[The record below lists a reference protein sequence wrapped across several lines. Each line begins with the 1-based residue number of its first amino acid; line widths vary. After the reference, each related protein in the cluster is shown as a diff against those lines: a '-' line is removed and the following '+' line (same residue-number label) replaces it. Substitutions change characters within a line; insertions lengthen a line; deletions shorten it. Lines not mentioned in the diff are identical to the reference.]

1 VIDEEPVMFK
11 AWDFQRWLTII
22 FAIFLTSNAVHAA
35 ESDKTQSLA
44 KANGK
49 ILVVMTNH
57 SAYPSRSDKT
67 GLWLTELTHFY
78 DVALAAGYEMD
89 FVSPIGGE
97 VPLDERSLKSIY
109 LDKSARNHLADPAFM
124 QRLKTTLAPSVINPS
139 QYKAIYYTGGH
150 GTMWDFPN
158 SKALQNISEQIY
170 RQGGIVSAVCHGVGG
185 LLPLKDENGN
195 PHPLIAGRTVT
206 GFANIEETLSGIK
219 SQVPFSL
226 QNGLI
231 KRGANYKQAFIPFT
245 SYVVSD
251 DRIITGQNPQSSKEI
266 AEAVVKRLST
276 IQ

>member
-1 VIDEEPVMFK
+1 MFK
-11 AWDFQRWLTII
+11 VWDFKRWLTII
-22 FAIFLTSNAVHAA
+22 FAISLTANVAHAT
-35 ESDKTQSLA
+35 ESDNAQRLA

-78 DVALAAGYEMD
+78 DVALAAGYDMD
-89 FVSPIGGE
+89 FVSPLGGQ

-109 LDKSARNHLADPAFM
+109 LDKSARHHLADPAFM
-124 QRLKTTLAPSVINPS
+124 QKLKTTLAPNTINPT

-158 SKALQNISEQIY
+158 NKALQNISEQIY

-185 LLPLKDENGN
+185 LLPLQNEKGK
-195 PHPLIAGRTVT
+195 PLIAGRTVT
-206 GFANIEETLSGIK
+206 GFANIEEILSGIK

-231 KRGANYKQAFIPFT
+231 ERGANYKEAFVPFT

-276 IQ
+276 LQ

>member
-1 VIDEEPVMFK
+1 MFK
-11 AWDFQRWLTII
+11 VWDFQRWLTII
-22 FAIFLTSNAVHAA
+22 FAIFLIANVAHAA
-35 ESDKTQSLA
+35 ELDKTQSLS

-78 DVALAAGYEMD
+78 DVALAAGYDMD
-89 FVSPIGGE
+89 FVSPLGGQ

-109 LDKSARNHLADPAFM
+109 LDKSARHHLADPAFM
-124 QRLKTTLAPSVINPS
+124 QRLETTLAPSAINPT

-150 GTMWDFPN
+150 GTMWDFPTN
-158 SKALQNISEQIY
+158 KALQNISEQIY

-185 LLPLKDENGN
+185 LLPLQDENGK
-195 PHPLIAGRTVT
+195 PLIADRTVT

-231 KRGANYKQAFIPFT
+231 ERGAKYKQTFVPFT

-266 AEAVVKRLST
+266 AEAVVKRLSS

>member
-1 VIDEEPVMFK
+1 MFK
-11 AWDFQRWLTII
+11 VWNFQRWLSII
-22 FAIFLTSNAVHAA
+22 FAILLSTNVVYAA
-35 ESDKTQSLA
+35 GSDKAQSFA
-44 KANGK
+44 KTNGK

-78 DVALAAGYEMD
+78 DIALAAGYEMD
-89 FVSPIGGE
+89 FVSPLGGA

-109 LDKSARNHLADPAFM
+109 LDKSARQHLADPAFM
-124 QRLKTTLAPSVINPS
+124 QRLKTTLAPNAINPT

-158 SKALQNISEQIY
+158 NKALQNISEQIY
-170 RQGGIVSAVCHGVGG
+170 RQGGVVSAVCHGVGG
-185 LLPLKDENGN
+185 LLPLQDENGK
-195 PHPLIAGRTVT
+195 PLIAGRTVT

-231 KRGANYKQAFIPFT
+231 ERGAKYKEAFIPFT

-266 AEAVVKRLST
+266 AEAVVKRLSSMK
-276 IQ
+276 

>member
-1 VIDEEPVMFK
+1 MIDEEPVMFK
-11 AWDFQRWLTII
+11 VWDFQRWLTII
-22 FAIFLTSNAVHAA
+22 FAIFLTANVAHAA
-35 ESDKTQSLA
+35 ELDKTQSLS

-78 DVALAAGYEMD
+78 DVALAAGYDMD
-89 FVSPIGGE
+89 FVSPLGGQ

-109 LDKSARNHLADPAFM
+109 LDKSARDHLADPAFM
-124 QRLKTTLAPSVINPS
+124 QRLKTTLAPSAINPT

-150 GTMWDFPN
+150 GTMWDFPTN
-158 SKALQNISEQIY
+158 KALQNISEQIY
-170 RQGGIVSAVCHGVGG
+170 RQGGIISAVCHGVGG
-185 LLPLKDENGN
+185 LLPLQDENGK
-195 PHPLIAGRTVT
+195 PLIADRTIT

-231 KRGANYKQAFIPFT
+231 ERGAKYKQAFVPFT

-266 AEAVVKRLST
+266 AEAVVKRLSS

>member
-1 VIDEEPVMFK
+1 MFK
-11 AWDFQRWLTII
+11 VWNFQRWLTII
-22 FAIFLTSNAVHAA
+22 FAIFLTTDVVHAA
-35 ESDKTQSLA
+35 ESDKAQSLA

-78 DVALAAGYEMD
+78 DVGLAAGYEMD
-89 FVSPIGGE
+89 FVSPLGGE

-109 LDKSARNHLADPAFM
+109 LDKSARQHLADPAFM
-124 QRLKTTLAPSVINPS
+124 YRLKTTLAPDAINPT

-158 SKALQNISEQIY
+158 NKTLQNISEQIY
-170 RQGGIVSAVCHGVGG
+170 RQGGVVSAVCHGVGG
-185 LLPLKDENGN
+185 LLPLQDESGK
-195 PHPLIAGRTVT
+195 PLIAGRTVT

-231 KRGANYKQAFIPFT
+231 ERGAKYKEAFIPFT

>member
-1 VIDEEPVMFK
+1 MIDEEPVMFK
-11 AWDFQRWLTII
+11 VWYFQRWLTII
-22 FAIFLTSNAVHAA
+22 FAIFLTANVTHAA
-35 ESDKTQSLA
+35 ELDKTQSLS

-78 DVALAAGYEMD
+78 DVALAAGYDMD
-89 FVSPIGGE
+89 FVSPLGGQ

-109 LDKSARNHLADPAFM
+109 LDKSARDHLADPAFM

-150 GTMWDFPN
+150 GTMWDFPTN
-158 SKALQNISEQIY
+158 KALQNISEQIY

-185 LLPLKDENGN
+185 LLPLQDENGK
-195 PHPLIAGRTVT
+195 PLIADRTVT
-206 GFANIEETLSGIK
+206 GFANIEETLSGVK

-231 KRGANYKQAFIPFT
+231 EREAKYKQALVPFT

-266 AEAVVKRLST
+266 AEAVVKRLSS

>member
-1 VIDEEPVMFK
+1 MINEEPVMFK
-11 AWDFQRWLTII
+11 VWNFQRWLSII
-22 FAIFLTSNAVHAA
+22 FTILLSTNVVYAA
-35 ESDKTQSLA
+35 GSDKAQSLA
-44 KANGK
+44 KTNGK

-89 FVSPIGGE
+89 FVSPLGGE

-109 LDKSARNHLADPAFM
+109 LDKSARQHLADPAFM
-124 QRLKTTLAPSVINPS
+124 QRLKTTLAPNAINPT

-158 SKALQNISEQIY
+158 NKALQNISEQIY
-170 RQGGIVSAVCHGVGG
+170 RQGGVVSAVCHGVGG
-185 LLPLKDENGN
+185 LLPLQDENGK
-195 PHPLIAGRTVT
+195 PLIAGRTVT

-231 KRGANYKQAFIPFT
+231 ERGAKYKQAFIPFT

-266 AEAVVKRLST
+266 AEAVVKRLSSMK
-276 IQ
+276 

>member
-1 VIDEEPVMFK
+1 MFK
-11 AWDFQRWLTII
+11 VWDFKRWLTII
-22 FAIFLTSNAVHAA
+22 FAIFLTTNVAHAT
-35 ESDKTQSLA
+35 ESDKAQSLA

-78 DVALAAGYEMD
+78 DVALAAGYDID
-89 FVSPIGGE
+89 FVSPLGGQ

-109 LDKSARNHLADPAFM
+109 LDKSARQHLADPAFM
-124 QRLKTTLAPSVINPS
+124 QKLKTTLAPNTINPT

-158 SKALQNISEQIY
+158 NKALQNISEQIY

-185 LLPLKDENGN
+185 LLPLQNENGK
-195 PHPLIAGRTVT
+195 PLIAGRKVT

-226 QNGLI
+226 QNELI
-231 KRGANYKQAFIPFT
+231 ERGANYKQAFIPFT

-251 DRIITGQNPQSSKEI
+251 NRIITGQNPQSSKEI
-266 AEAVVKRLST
+266 AEAVVKRLSS

>member
-1 VIDEEPVMFK
+1 MFK
-11 AWDFQRWLTII
+11 VWNFQRWLSII
-22 FAIFLTSNAVHAA
+22 FAIFLTPHVVHAA
-35 ESDKTQSLA
+35 ESDKAQSLT

-57 SAYPSRSDKT
+57 SAYPSRSDTT

-89 FVSPIGGE
+89 FVSPLGGE

-109 LDKSARNHLADPAFM
+109 LDKSARQHLADPAFM
-124 QRLKTTLAPSVINPS
+124 YRLKTTLAPSAINPT

-158 SKALQNISEQIY
+158 NKALQNISEQIY
-170 RQGGIVSAVCHGVGG
+170 RQGGVVSAVCHGVGG
-185 LLPLKDENGN
+185 LLPLQDESGKA
-195 PHPLIAGRTVT
+195 LIAGRTVT

-231 KRGANYKQAFIPFT
+231 ERSAKYKKAFIPFT

-266 AEAVVKRLST
+266 AEAVIKRLST

>member
-1 VIDEEPVMFK
+1 MINEEPVMFK
-11 AWDFQRWLTII
+11 VWNFQRWLSII
-22 FAIFLTSNAVHAA
+22 FAILLSTNVVYAA
-35 ESDKTQSLA
+35 GSDKAQSLA
-44 KANGK
+44 KTNGK

-89 FVSPIGGE
+89 FVSPLGGE

-109 LDKSARNHLADPAFM
+109 LDKSARQHLADPAFM
-124 QRLKTTLAPSVINPS
+124 QRLKTTLAPNAINPT

-158 SKALQNISEQIY
+158 NKALQNISEQIY
-170 RQGGIVSAVCHGVGG
+170 RQGGVVSAVCHGVGG
-185 LLPLKDENGN
+185 LLPLQDENGK
-195 PHPLIAGRTVT
+195 PLIAGRTVT

-231 KRGANYKQAFIPFT
+231 ERGAKYKEAFIPFT

-266 AEAVVKRLST
+266 AEAVVKRLSSMK
-276 IQ
+276 